1 MFQPREMHHW
11 LTRFLA
17 GCLPLIHSPVCLL
30 PSMSS
35 PLGLGLVHHTT
46 GARQTGGSHQV
57 KVYLTR
63 RLATFRDGPHHQG
76 LATPTIWKWGQRSVN
91 GRKRFLG
98 KTNSYKI
105 TYKYW
110 LGLRVTLI
118 ILAPRDKMLPKAKLR
133 AIFLSQ
139 GGCLQ
144 INISEAINWSN
155 GNIL

>member
-11 LTRFLA
+11 LTGFFA
-17 GCLPLIHSPVCLL
+17 GCLPLIHSPVFVPCLQCL
-30 PSMSS
+30 STPS

-57 KVYLTR
+57 KVNLTR

-98 KTNSYKI
+98 KTNSYNI
-105 TYKYW
+105 QI

-118 ILAPRDKMLPKAKLR
+118 ILAPRDK
-133 AIFLSQ
+133 IFLSQ

-144 INISEAINWSN
+144 INISEAINWSR